1 MSQQVYDAHTE
12 ANRKAA
18 ELKRIG
24 KLLKDKRFNLIVMN
38 EYLHQDDEGDE
49 SIKKQLKW
57 AEEQYNLR
65 TKKVQDDIEKTE
77 KAIVQQN
84 RKYELMIETK
94 RNEIETYK
102 RKKEAEIAELES
114 MRELA
119 VGKHKNKA
127 DDLERKADAKY
138 YWDKIQSFSAKLN
151 GAKRKTLGHI
161 RLEKEV
167 QSLEQEYEAI
177 KARISELNN
186 IVSPGLANGANAAN
200 ANANV
205 LVRTV
210 RKSPAHSVV
219 SSMDD
224 ISSINSAELEE
235 THNEISKLEQLQA
248 QARAEAEADRR
259 KMEQEKADKIRK
271 VQEHNAAVRIRI
283 KEAEEKEYKL
293 KEGTPEREA
302 ARKERQRIERE
313 LIR

>member
-102 RKKEAEIAELES
+102 RKKEAEIAELDS

-167 QSLEQEYEAI
+167 EALAQEYDAI
-177 KARISELNN
+177 KTRISELNN
-186 IVSPGLANGANAAN
+186 IVSPGLANGANA
-200 ANANV
+200 NANV

-210 RKSPAHSVV
+210 RRSPAHSVV

-235 THNEISKLEQLQA
+235 THNEISKLEELQA
-248 QARAEAEADRR
+248 QARAEAEAERR
-259 KMEQEKADKIRK
+259 KIEQEKADKIRK
-271 VQEHNAAVRIRI
+271 V
-283 KEAEEKEYKL
+283 
-293 KEGTPEREA
+293 
-302 ARKERQRIERE
+302 
-313 LIR
+313 